1 MKPVH
6 LLMMEVGY
14 GKGRRALP
22 ETQQHGLYTPITAEL
37 SLLSSCITPHGAVAL
52 SSHRAYWCH
61 SGLASPGDWTRTATA
76 GVRTGSA
83 VMEHCSGGWGLL
95 CRRLETVSHECTG
108 ARGNFSRHNQQLS
121 LMRC

>member
-6 LLMMEVGY
+6 FLMMEVGY
-14 GKGRRALP
+14 GEGRRALP
-22 ETQQHGLYTPITAEL
+22 ETQQHGLCTPFTAEL
-37 SLLSSCITPHGAVAL
+37 LLLSSCTTLHSAMAQ
-52 SSHRAYWCH
+52 SSHREYQCH

-76 GVRTGSA
+76 DVRTGSA
-83 VMEHCSGGWGLL
+83 VMEHCSDGWGLL
-95 CRRLETVSHECTG
+95 CRRLETVSCECTG